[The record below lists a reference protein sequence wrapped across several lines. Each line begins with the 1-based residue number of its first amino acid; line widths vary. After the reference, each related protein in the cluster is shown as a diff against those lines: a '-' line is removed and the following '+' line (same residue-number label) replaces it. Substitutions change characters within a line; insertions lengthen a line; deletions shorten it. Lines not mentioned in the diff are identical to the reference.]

1 MSSSARS
8 AHDLKNQLGI
18 ILGFVELLIAD
29 AGERGERE
37 DLVEI
42 QKAAQ
47 RALALVP
54 DACGAVADESSE
66 PATEVE
72 SSDQRG
78 ALRADAA
85 WRRRS
90 RAS

>member
-1 MSSSARS
+1 MSSSASS

-18 ILGFVELLIAD
+18 ILGFVELLIAEAAD
-29 AGERGERE
+29 SRE

-54 DACGAVADESSE
+54 DVCGAVADESSE
-66 PATEVE
+66 EATDVQ

>member
-1 MSSSARS
+1 MSSSTRS

-29 AGERGERE
+29 AVEGHLRE
-37 DLVEI
+37 DLVEV

-54 DACGAVADESSE
+54 DVCEPIADESSE
-66 PATEVE
+66 QTTEVQG
-72 SSDQRG
+72 SDPRG
-78 ALRADAA
+78 TLRPAAA
-85 WRRRS
+85 WRGRS